1 MGLAIVL
8 ALLLLALAAVVTAV
22 YFVCCG
28 IGHFAHFVA
37 VTARGMTHHTP

>member
-22 YFVCCG
+22 YMVCCG
-28 IGHFAHFVA
+28 IGHLAHFIA
-37 VTARGMTHHTP
+37 VTARDMTRHAH

>member
-8 ALLLLALAAVVTAV
+8 ALFLLAVIAVVTAV

-28 IGHFAHFVA
+28 IGHLAHFIVG
-37 VTARGMTHHTP
+37 TARDMTHHAH